1 MNDVW
6 LFQISEILMPLALK
20 MDIALRD
27 EAKIALLCVEK
38 SWFRRLNDTVSAL
51 IKAILSLSRIIE
63 QRSTAPSIN

>member
-27 EAKIALLCVEK
+27 EAKIALLCVEE
-38 SWFRRLNDTVSAL
+38 SWFRRLNDTISAL
-51 IKAILSLSRIIE
+51 IKAILSFSRMIE
-63 QRSTAPSIN
+63 QRSTAPS